1 MICFRLWNPTGRS
14 LGEESSHVDGKLSG
28 CLVILG
34 VATIMMLR
42 VWVIIQGP
50 KICSVNRAITACV
63 YSAAFFADNIKFFH
77 LIGACFAIAGRWFY
91 NLDFK
96 RMQYMFHWCFSF
108 IRNMQWIPI
117 CQIKVLCKIFYSSQ
131 IIIE

>member
-1 MICFRLWNPTGRS
+1 MLNFDLFSLMEPYRS

-50 KICSVNRAITACV
+50 KICSVNRAITACCIV
-63 YSAAFFADNIKFFH
+63 R
-77 LIGACFAIAGRWFY
+77 CFG
-91 NLDFK
+91 L
-96 RMQYMFHWCFSF
+96 S
-108 IRNMQWIPI
+108 
-117 CQIKVLCKIFYSSQ
+117 VLCTHCEDTLRSQ
-131 IIIE
+131 SLLLSLVFRV

>member
-1 MICFRLWNPTGRS
+1 MLNFDLFSLMEPYRS

-50 KICSVNRAITACV
+50 R
-63 YSAAFFADNIKFFH
+63 FA
-77 LIGACFAIAGRWFY
+77 L
-91 NLDFK
+91 
-96 RMQYMFHWCFSF
+96 
-108 IRNMQWIPI
+108 
-117 CQIKVLCKIFYSSQ
+117 
-131 IIIE
+131 